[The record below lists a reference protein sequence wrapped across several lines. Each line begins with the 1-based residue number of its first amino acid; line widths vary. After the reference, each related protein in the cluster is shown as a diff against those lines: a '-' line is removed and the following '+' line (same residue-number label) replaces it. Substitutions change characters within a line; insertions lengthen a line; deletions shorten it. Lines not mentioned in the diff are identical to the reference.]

1 MPVCVFVVQQHAR
14 WVGNNE
20 TPLVGTAL
28 VPSHGE
34 AKGLLREFPEP
45 KSLLHNVVSRALR
58 TSHTSDTLLYIHRS
72 SSGENKVTL
81 KLKWP
86 KYMEIE
92 ACGPKKIDAERQAAA
107 MACKIFQNLGLLGP
121 SNQLCKRSKY
131 EELVGQ
137 FHTQGHEEE
146 EYWRDPQEYNW
157 EWRDGPDSQTE
168 RDLEYRKEEVIP
180 RTQRK
185 DQKANRESRSPSN
198 DLAEDANALQALG
211 QFSQPKSV
219 LATVVQRATS
229 SSNSKDYIHYQCDG
243 GRIKSCQLTL
253 NWPEPLSFMA
263 RGRRRIEA
271 ENKAAALACQ
281 KLKALGLLDTNN
293 KPLSHAKYHQPY
305 VQQLQEEQ
313 RKPKRFHVPE
323 SVLQRIEDYLYQYP
337 VDPPY
342 PSNQAEE
349 YAEEYTEADYT
360 ADMEEAPCSISDV
373 ITGRKFRPLSQQEV
387 DKISRTLQ
395 DLWRLRQQREVSL
408 LSLPADGQREAIVSA
423 IERHPVVVIAGDTG
437 CGKTTRIPQFIL
449 EDAIVRGQGADC
461 NMLITQPRRISAVSV
476 SQRVGHELGPALRR
490 NVGYQVRLE
499 SSLPPRGGALLFCT
513 VGVLL
518 KKLQSNPTLEGVSHV
533 LVDEVH
539 ERDVNT
545 DFLLILLKKVQQ
557 QNPQLKVV
565 LMSAT
570 GDNERI
576 SKYFGDC
583 PIIRVPGFM
592 YPVQEHYLDDVAA
605 MLGRKADKLIQAN
618 MEESALDLDLISSV
632 VQHIADNGPP
642 GGILCFLPGWQEI
655 RGVQQRLEETQPWV
669 KEKFLILPVHSNI
682 PMMDQQSI
690 FQRPPPGVRK
700 IVLATNIAETS
711 VTIDDIV
718 HVVDCGRQKE
728 QRYDLRT
735 KVSCLETSWVSKS
748 NVTQRRGRA
757 GRCQPGFSYHL
768 FTREQHQSMASF
780 QVPEILR
787 TPLESL
793 VLQAK
798 VHVPEMT
805 AVEFLSQALE
815 SPDPQAIA
823 DAVQLLQE
831 IRVLDSDE
839 QLTLLGQRVSNIS
852 TDPKLA
858 KAIVLASIFRC
869 LHPLLVIVACLTRD
883 PFQGGLQNRAQV
895 NRAKKSLSGESCSD
909 HMAYVRALQGWEE
922 ILSQRNGSAREN
934 FLQTHTLSPGA
945 LRFIQGLV
953 AQFSSNVFDAFLVS
967 DASECRDR
975 DSMCN
980 QFSHEKELLKAVLL
994 AGLYPNLVHVKR
1006 GFVSKGK
1013 FKPNSLLYKTREGA
1027 VLLHRTTINRDE
1039 KHLTSP
1045 WLTYFLAVKS
1055 SGSVFV
1061 RDSSMVHPLAVLLLA
1076 DSSVNLIDRGQQLVV
1091 SLSDCDLLKLE
1102 SDSRTI
1108 ALLNDLRLAL
1118 SRMVGRSLSQELPDF
1133 PAHVQE
1139 EHELLISVLV
1149 QLLNN
1154 TAHCFGDRAE
1164 SLPEE

>member
-1 MPVCVFVVQQHAR
+1 MMLQ
-14 WVGNNE
+14 
-20 TPLVGTAL
+20 
-28 VPSHGE
+28 E
-34 AKGLLREFPEP
+34 AKGLLMEFPEP
-45 KSLLHNVVSRALR
+45 KSLLHCVISRALR
-58 TSHTSDTLLYIHRS
+58 TPHTKDKLVYIHRS
-72 SSGENKVTL
+72 SSGAREKKVTL
-81 KLKWP
+81 RLKWP
-86 KYMEIE
+86 KHMEIE
-92 ACGPKKIDAERQAAA
+92 ASGPKKVDAERQAAA
-107 MACKIFQNLGLLGP
+107 KACKIFQNLGLLGP
-121 SNQLCKRSKY
+121 SNELFKHSKY
-131 EELVGQ
+131 KELAGQ
-137 FHTQGHEEE
+137 FPVWGVTEQHEEQS
-146 EYWRDPQEYNW
+146 WRDPQEYIW
-157 EWRDGPDSQTE
+157 EQRDGSQRE
-168 RDLEYRKEEVIP
+168 PEYRTEESVP
-180 RTQRK
+180 RTRRK
-185 DQKANRESRSPSN
+185 ASRESRSLSI
-198 DLAEDANALQALG
+198 DLAEDADALQALG
-211 QFSQPKSV
+211 QFSQPKSL

-229 SSNSKDYIHYQCDG
+229 SSSPRGHVHYQCEG
-243 GRIKSCQLTL
+243 GRIKSCHLTL
-253 NWPEPLSFMA
+253 NWPETLTFVA
-263 RGRRRIEA
+263 QGRRRTEA
-271 ENKAAALACQ
+271 ETKAAALACQ

-293 KPLSHAKYHQPY
+293 KPLSHAMYHQPY
-305 VQQLQEEQ
+305 VQQHREQ
-313 RKPKRFHVPE
+313 QRQAKRFHVPE
-323 SVLQRIEDYLYQYP
+323 PVLQRIEDYLYQYP
-337 VDPPY
+337 LEPPY
-342 PSNQAEE
+342 PSDQTEAYVEADME
-349 YAEEYTEADYT
+349 YAP
-360 ADMEEAPCSISDV
+360 DMEEASGSINDA
-373 ITGRKFRPLSQQEV
+373 ITGRKFRPLSLQETERISCSLRDLWRSRQQQEV
-387 DKISRTLQ
+387 ALM
-395 DLWRLRQQREVSL
+395 
-408 LSLPADGQREAIVSA
+408 SLPVDGQRESIVSA

-449 EDAIVRGQGADC
+449 EDAILRGQGADC

-476 SQRVGHELGPALRR
+476 AHRVGHELGPTLRR

-499 SSLPPRGGALLFCT
+499 SMLPPRGGALLFCT

-518 KKLQSNPTLEGVSHV
+518 KKLQGNPTLEGVSHI

-545 DFLLILLKKVQQ
+545 DFLLILLKMVQQ
-557 QNPQLKVV
+557 QNPKLKVV

-576 SKYFGDC
+576 SRYFGGC

-592 YPVQEHYLDDVAA
+592 YPVKEHYLEDVAA
-605 MLGRKADKLIQAN
+605 MLGTSADQLTPAD
-618 MEESALDLDLISSV
+618 MEECVPDLDLISSAIL
-632 VQHIADNGPP
+632 HIADNGPP

-655 RGVQQRLEETQPWV
+655 RGVQQRLEEKQQWA
-669 KEKFLILPVHSNI
+669 KENFLILPVHSNI

-690 FQRPPPGVRK
+690 FQRPPQGVRK

-718 HVVDCGRQKE
+718 HVVDSGMQKE

-768 FTREQHQSMASF
+768 FTREQHKAMATF

-787 TPLESL
+787 TPLENL

-815 SPDPQAIA
+815 SPESQAIT

-831 IRVLDSDE
+831 IRVLDSEE
-839 QLTLLGQRVSNIS
+839 QLTLLGHRVSNIS

-869 LHPLLVIVACLTRD
+869 LHPMLVIVACLTRD

-895 NRAKKSLSGESCSD
+895 NRAKKALSAETRSD
-909 HMAYVRALQGWEE
+909 HLAYVRALQGWEE
-922 ILSQRNGSAREN
+922 VLSRRNGTAREN
-934 FLQTHTLSPGA
+934 FLETYSLSPGA

-953 AQFSSNVFDAFLVS
+953 TQFSSNVYDAFLVS
-967 DASECRDR
+967 EASECRDGY
-975 DSMCN
+975 SLCN
-980 QFSHEKELLKAVLL
+980 QFSHEEELLKAVLL
-994 AGLYPNLVHVKR
+994 AGLYPNLVQVRR

-1013 FKPNSLLYKTREGA
+1013 FKPNSLLYKTREGP

-1039 KHLTSP
+1039 KHLPSP

-1055 SGSVFV
+1055 GGSVFV

-1076 DSSVNLIDRGQQLVV
+1076 DSSVNLIDRGQQLLV
-1091 SLSDCDLLKLE
+1091 SLCDCDLLKLE
-1102 SDSRTI
+1102 SDRRTI

-1118 SRMVGRSLSQELPDF
+1118 SRMVKRSLSQELPDF

-1139 EHELLISVLV
+1139 EHEQLLSILV
-1149 QLLNN
+1149 QLLNS
-1154 TAHCFGDRAE
+1154 TATSFGDRAE
-1164 SLPEE
+1164 PLLEE